1 MHRANAAP
9 GAPGAIGAAV
19 TRAPRDAVSLIR
31 NLFSGHVRS
40 AEHGQVDSGRGHARR
55 RPARPPSS
63 SRGQALVCQL
73 QAHLTGAPA
82 YVRCGALH
90 ARTLDRPTYQSVS
103 QSSQSPPPRRRHALA
118 APVAGRWRVCNRNR
132 NRNRM

>member
-40 AEHGQVDSGRGHARR
+40 AQHGQVDSGRGHARR

-63 SRGQALVCQL
+63 SRGRALVRQL

-103 QSSQSPPPRRRHALA
+103 QSVAAAASTSCARR
-118 APVAGRWRVCNRNR
+118 AGGRPRWRVCNRNR